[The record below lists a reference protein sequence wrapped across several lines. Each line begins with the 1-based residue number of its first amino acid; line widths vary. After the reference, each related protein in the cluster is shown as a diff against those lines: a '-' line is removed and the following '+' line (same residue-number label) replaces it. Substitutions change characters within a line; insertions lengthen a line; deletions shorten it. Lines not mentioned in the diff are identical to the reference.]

1 MVDNKIGDVLRAG
14 LLEKDRQFKEI
25 KDFVSWDY
33 YENWKARN
41 FRRDAGIGGNR
52 SHHRIIN
59 LDRIYRIIRIF
70 LV

>member
-33 YENWKARN
+33 YENWKARH
-41 FRRDAGIGGNR
+41 FRRDAGISCNR
-52 SHHRIIN
+52 SHHGIIN
-59 LDRIYRIIRIF
+59 LDRIYRIILF
-70 LV
+70 